1 MKLVCYDFIWHQTS
15 IKCAEKTGIGLGRWF
30 SLRHCLRQL
39 WKTESVSTCLHH
51 HHHHHSPPHTHAH
64 TIHTKKGK
72 KGIASIISTIEE
84 NKYSEVLFYALHYL
98 SHLNGN
104 YAGLVEPFHA
114 NANLLLSLK
123 LTINIVLLW
132 FTFPF

>member
-1 MKLVCYDFIWHQTS
+1 MKDRECFHMPTS
-15 IKCAEKTGIGLGRWF
+15 SSSPPLP
-30 SLRHCLRQL
+30 
-39 WKTESVSTCLHH
+39 
-51 HHHHHSPPHTHAH
+51 PPHTHAH

-123 LTINIVLLW
+123 LTINIVLL
-132 FTFPF
+132 